1 MWIEIREN
9 LDKDT
14 DIESQPARAV
24 WIEMQWVGEASAHLP
39 SQPARAVWIEIDVC
53 PKCHGTGWVTAC
65 EGCVD

>member
-24 WIEMQWVGEASAHLP
+24 WIEIPSHPDGWNTPP
-39 SQPARAVWIEIDVC
+39 SQPARAVWIEMYKASDSLL
-53 PKCHGTGWVTAC
+53 G
-65 EGCVD
+65 